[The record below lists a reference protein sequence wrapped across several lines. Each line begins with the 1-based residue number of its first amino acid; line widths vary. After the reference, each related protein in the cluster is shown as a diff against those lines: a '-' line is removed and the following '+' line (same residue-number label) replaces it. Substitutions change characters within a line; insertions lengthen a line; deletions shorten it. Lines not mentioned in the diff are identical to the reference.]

1 MKNNWIEF
9 CINTTTIIGELL
21 SDFFQNEGAKGVV
34 LGEWNKDISEYTT
47 VKAYF
52 LEDEKNINDILDSI
66 NDKLRL
72 YSEYG
77 LNIGSG
83 EVYYNIVKEEDW
95 ENNWKRFFTTFKLG
109 KNIVIKPLWDNYSK
123 KENEIIIN
131 FDPGMAFGTGTHPST
146 KLCIEELEILSE
158 KLENKNINVLDL
170 GTGSGILSIELAL
183 LGFKNITAID
193 NDIVSYR
200 AAKENFNINKINP
213 ELIYGTILDTNKS
226 FDIIVANLLAEIIED
241 LSYEISKKLNKNGVF
256 IGAGIIRKKE
266 KDVIHK
272 LESNYL
278 KYIESKY
285 IDDWVL
291 VKFLKDR

>member
-52 LEDEKNINDILDSI
+52 LEDEKNINDILDSV

-291 VKFLKDR
+291 VKFLKDK